1 MMDNI
6 FSPGQSRINMDNAR
20 LVNLPEADYLA
31 LNLSR
36 IQQME
41 SLSTLL
47 DELEQAPGLDGAA
60 ATDLA
65 NVLAELLGFTVNN
78 RLFDDAKKVYQLA
91 ERFNALQNKH
101 LN

>member
-1 MMDNI
+1 MIENI
-6 FSPGQSRINMDNAR
+6 FSPALSRINMDNAR

-78 RLFDDAKKVYQLA
+78 RLFEDAKKVYGLA

>member
-1 MMDNI
+1 MIDNVA
-6 FSPGQSRINMDNAR
+6 FPGQSRINMDNAQ
-20 LVNLPEADYLA
+20 LLNLPVADYLA

-41 SLSTLL
+41 SLSALL
-47 DELEQAPGLDGAA
+47 DELEQTPGLDGAA

-78 RLFDDAKKVYQLA
+78 RLFEDAKKVYQLA
-91 ERFNALQNKH
+91 ERFNALQNKN

>member
-1 MMDNI
+1 MIDNI

-91 ERFNALQNKH
+91 ERFNALQNKN